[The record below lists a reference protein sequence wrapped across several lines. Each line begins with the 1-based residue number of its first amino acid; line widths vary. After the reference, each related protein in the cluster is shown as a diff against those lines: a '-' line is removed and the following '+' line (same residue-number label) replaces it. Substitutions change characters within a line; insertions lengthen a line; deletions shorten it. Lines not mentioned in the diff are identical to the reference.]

1 MVAQDEIEVAADK
14 EMEEPERHF
23 QNGDEQM
30 MISTGADEEGEIA
43 SKPSDLL
50 SQSILSIDAK
60 TPKQL
65 YYEQVEAET
74 DAAVKEALTN
84 LYESGFTDFKMN
96 KVLFLKY
103 KDVNTVANQLLTGA
117 LTESQFAQVFN

>member
-14 EMEEPERHF
+14 EMEEPERNF

-30 MISTGADEEGEIA
+30 KISTGADEEGEIA

>member
-23 QNGDEQM
+23 QNEDEQM

>member
-23 QNGDEQM
+23 QKDDEQM

-117 LTESQFAQVFN
+117 LTESQFA

>member
-1 MVAQDEIEVAADK
+1 
-14 EMEEPERHF
+14 MEEPERNF

-30 MISTGADEEGEIA
+30 KISTGADEEGEIA

-65 YYEQVEAET
+65 YYEQVDAET
-74 DAAVKEALTN
+74 DAAVNEALTN

>member
-23 QNGDEQM
+23 QIEDKQM